1 MDRIRNAT
9 SRDNVECLD
18 YDGHSIGS
26 KQPDGKITLKS
37 GHAILIRQKFNYT
50 FNEEVSDAT
59 YKNYGGYSVGLGNTM
74 KEAEDAIRSLYEDR
88 TFTAQ
93 SASIVFDFVSYN
105 GNVDTMT
112 HTSVQFSLNP
122 TGVVSQKVESVSFPV
137 HIYGAD
143 DDPADPRGVTVELHF
158 ERQSNQALLGLYGV
172 MQF

>member
-26 KQPDGKITLKS
+26 KQTDGKITLKS

-50 FNEEVSDAT
+50 FNQEVADAT
-59 YKNYGGYSVGLGNTM
+59 FKNYGGYSVGLGNTL

-93 SASIVFDFVSYN
+93 SASIVFDFASYN

-112 HTSVQFSLNP
+112 HTSIQFSLNP
-122 TGVVSQKVESVSFPV
+122 SGEVSRKVESASFPV
-137 HIYGAD
+137 HITGVDWNGHSPGVSVTLLAD
-143 DDPADPRGVTVELHF
+143 RSF
-158 ERQSNQALLGLYGV
+158 N
-172 MQF
+172 